1 MELTRDLN
9 LYEMVGKT
17 FTKPAKIEYKYE
29 TLKNKYNI
37 SSADVNHINQL
48 IMLGNEYDDV
58 LIIPDY
64 QRDLVWTLEQ
74 KQDLILSIL
83 YGNPIGDF
91 LIKRENDKIKGE
103 IMVYWT
109 VIDGQQ
115 RLNALK
121 EFVEGKF
128 CLKNGDYFTDLLY
141 WDAREFL
148 FNYKINASVVQYITY
163 EQEIELYLA
172 KNIGGTAHTKE
183 EIEKARNCI
192 KDKQ

>member
-9 LYEMVGKT
+9 LYEMIGKT

-29 TLKNKYNI
+29 TLNNKYNI

-91 LIKRENDKIKGE
+91 LIKRENDKTKGE

-109 VIDGQQ
+109 IIDGQQ
-115 RLNALK
+115 RINTLK

-183 EIEKARNCI
+183 EIDKARNCLT
-192 KDKQ
+192 K